1 MGDNEVFS
9 EKPGFWTDLRY
20 TNNLSSS
27 KFNFMAKLPD
37 ETISTIFRL
46 QQRLVALL
54 DTATAAEYILLQQ
67 FGETEETMPELE
79 AIDNVKE
86 RLRIPYNRLHRILQ
100 QVAESQPAAT
110 PDVLDFLY
118 RTIDQGEAI
127 ADASE
132 ASIQEIK
139 RSWNLPWLN
148 SQEYPI

>member
-1 MGDNEVFS
+1 
-9 EKPGFWTDLRY
+9 
-20 TNNLSSS
+20 
-27 KFNFMAKLPD
+27 MAQLPD
-37 ETISTIFRL
+37 ETLSTIFRL
-46 QQRLVALL
+46 QQRLVLLL
-54 DTATAAEYILLQQ
+54 DTATAAEYFILQQ

-110 PDVLDFLY
+110 ADVLEFLY
-118 RTIDQGEAI
+118 STIAETEAA

-139 RSWNLPWLN
+139 RSWNL
-148 SQEYPI
+148 S

>member
-1 MGDNEVFS
+1 
-9 EKPGFWTDLRY
+9 
-20 TNNLSSS
+20 
-27 KFNFMAKLPD
+27 MAKLPD

-46 QQRLVALL
+46 QQRLVSLL
-54 DTATAAEYILLQQ
+54 DTATATEYTLLQQ
-67 FGETEETMPELE
+67 FGETQETMPELE
-79 AIDNVKE
+79 AIDNIKE

-110 PDVLDFLY
+110 TDVLDFLY

-139 RSWNLPWLN
+139 RSWNLP
-148 SQEYPI
+148 

>member
-1 MGDNEVFS
+1 
-9 EKPGFWTDLRY
+9 
-20 TNNLSSS
+20 
-27 KFNFMAKLPD
+27 MAKLPNQ
-37 ETISTIFRL
+37 TISTIFRL

-54 DTATAAEYILLQQ
+54 DTATSAEYSLLQQ
-67 FGETEETMPELE
+67 FGETQETMPELE
-79 AIDNVKE
+79 AMDNVKE

-110 PDVLDFLY
+110 ADVLDFLY

-139 RSWNLPWLN
+139 RSWNLP
-148 SQEYPI
+148 